1 MLGIYITYLR
11 EYSVFL
17 AALDDFQLK
26 HFLYL
31 QWKSKLFN
39 ELLALY
45 CYTVIL
51 YFFVNYISTSWV
63 LSPFC

>member
-1 MLGIYITYLR
+1 MPGFYITCLH

-31 QWKSKLFN
+31 LTMEVKI
-39 ELLALY
+39 
-45 CYTVIL
+45 V
-51 YFFVNYISTSWV
+51 
-63 LSPFC
+63 